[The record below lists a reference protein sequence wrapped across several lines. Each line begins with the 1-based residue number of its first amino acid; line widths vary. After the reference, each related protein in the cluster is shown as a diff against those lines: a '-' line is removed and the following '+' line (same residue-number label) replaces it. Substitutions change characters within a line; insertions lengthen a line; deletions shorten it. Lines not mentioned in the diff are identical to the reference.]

1 MREYFYACRILKPL
15 LPAMY
20 DICHCNCVHY
30 TLHTEYSILHV
41 CVYVY
46 MCMYTCMYVYMCVCM
61 YVCMYVR
68 VHVCMYVCM
77 YACMY
82 VFIHSHITE
91 IYIAPLQVTT
101 QKRSRPLHG

>member
-1 MREYFYACRILKPL
+1 
-15 LPAMY
+15 MY

-91 IYIAPLQVTT
+91 IYIAPLQSYYSEALPTIARL
-101 QKRSRPLHG
+101 KRRVFRLE